1 MNRVMTGV
9 LCVPMVLVGLAYTP
23 AASAEVGVSVK
34 SAKLVAP
41 YVSSPTD
48 AVVVVKLEQTS
59 YENISLDVTLPRFV
73 ATQER
78 EYGEGACPTSIVRV
92 ISELEVFE
100 CGYAQEGRNVVLR
113 LAIKGTEA
121 TGKVKIRI
129 KGAALTAP
137 QRAGTYDL
145 SLSSWAFDPVTTPVT
160 VLSGPLK

>member
-1 MNRVMTGV
+1 VNRVLAGV
-9 LCVPMVLVGLAYTP
+9 LCGPVALVALG
-23 AASAEVGVSVK
+23 SAPSAFADVGVSVR

-59 YENISLDVTLPRFV
+59 YENISLDVTLPDFV
-73 ATQER
+73 ATKER
-78 EYGEGACPTSIVRV
+78 EYGEGTCPTSIVRV
-92 ISELEVFE
+92 ISELEIFE

-113 LAIKGTEA
+113 LAIEGTET

-129 KGAALTAP
+129 KSAALTAP

-145 SLSSWAFDPVTTPVT
+145 SVSSWAFDPVTTPVT

>member
-1 MNRVMTGV
+1 MNRVLAGV
-9 LCVPMVLVGLAYTP
+9 LCGPVALVVLGAAPSALADL
-23 AASAEVGVSVK
+23 GVSVK

-59 YENISLDVTLPRFV
+59 YENISLDVTLPYFV
-73 ATQER
+73 ATKER

-113 LAIKGTEA
+113 LAIEGTET

-129 KGAALTAP
+129 KRAALTAP

-145 SLSSWAFDPVTTPVT
+145 SVSSWAFDPVTTPVT